1 MTNFMSTIRTQTAE
15 GAVLMRRATAE
26 DTGRIRTLARLDDKR
41 MPAGPFLVAEIGGEL
56 VAARSLATGTVVADP
71 FRLTS
76 DIVAMLRLR
85 AAQVSELDE
94 RRSLRESFQYA
105 VAA

>member
-1 MTNFMSTIRTQTAE
+1 MTNFMSTTLTQNAPS
-15 GAVLMRRATAE
+15 VLMRRATAE
-26 DTGRIRTLARLDDKR
+26 DAARIRALAYLDDKR
-41 MPAGPFLVAEIGGEL
+41 LPAGPFLVAETGGEI

-85 AAQVSELDE
+85 ASQVSGLDA
-94 RRSLRESFQYA
+94 RRSQRDSFQYA